1 MPEILKVSKEKV
13 SKEKKQ
19 TIVIKIP
26 QEKESAL
33 NATEPSQKEFLLI
46 DDTEAVSTKGKVTI
60 FKKGESPLTIPT
72 IFSPYITHGKIF
84 KENGKLYKL
93 KNAPGCDQHPHPI
106 TEKFISPIK
115 TAPAYLMGIPVLEII
130 GFK

>member
-13 SKEKKQ
+13 SKERQ

-33 NATEPSQKEFLLI
+33 NTTEPSQKEFLLI
-46 DDTEAVSTKGKVTI
+46 NGTEAISTKYKVAI
-60 FKKGESPLTIPT
+60 SKRGESPLTIPT

-84 KENGKLYKL
+84 KECGKFYKL
-93 KNAPGCDQHPHPI
+93 RTAPGCDQHPDTI
-106 TEKFISPIK
+106 TEEFISPIK
-115 TAPAYLMGIPVLEII
+115 TAPAYLMGILVLEII